1 MGRSWEELLSSVA
14 LQKDALVRERPGPLE
29 EERGWGELGATGSVE
44 KELEVMI

>member
-29 EERGWGELGATGSVE
+29 EERVWGELGATVRVE
-44 KELEVMI
+44 KGLEVVI